1 MKWKTPKKMMIT
13 LRKAAIKN
21 NQSLSGLMNFMN
33 RTDKGILI
41 TNYSWKI
48 FQSKS
53 KSMAI

>member
-33 RTDKGILI
+33 GTDKGILI